1 MENLEPKYDERKGCG
16 CTLAFLSIT
25 AIIIS
30 VLALALVEPRTL
42 KINEWGDID
51 SGFDYLGFIIGIL
64 ALMMTLMVGW
74 NIWQTIDT
82 KSNVKTFEKKTA
94 HYDRDLQEKADCI
107 KRELEKEFE
116 EKEKVLYN
124 HLTLLLYETILGK
137 QPHCPKKHIPLFQIL
152 SMALDGLALANKQG
166 DEATIVAL
174 LEYMR
179 NRIEKAK
186 SEQLSEEQ
194 ISNLL
199 QRLREIGLSETPDK
213 LVVRLQK
220 GLATFNEPKPH
231 PFHEDEPIVEDP
243 SVAHS

>member
-1 MENLEPKYDERKGCG
+1 M
-16 CTLAFLSIT
+16 SIS
-25 AIIIS
+25 AIIIA
-30 VLALALVEPRTL
+30 VVALAVSLPRLIWTDKFGEVDL
-42 KINEWGDID
+42 
-51 SGFDYLGFIIGIL
+51 GFDYLGVIVALL
-64 ALMMTLMVGW
+64 ALMVTLMVGW
-74 NIWQTIDT
+74 NIWQTIDA
-82 KSNVKTFEKKTA
+82 KSNVKAFADKTEN
-94 HYDRDLQEKADCI
+94 YDRDLQEKADCI
-107 KRELEKEFE
+107 KKELEKEFE

-137 QPHCPKKHIPLFQIL
+137 QPHCPKKYIPLYRTL
-152 SMALDGLALANKQG
+152 SMAMDGLALANKQG

-231 PFHEDEPIVEDP
+231 PFFEDETIAEDIEANP
-243 SVAHS
+243 ESPTSE